1 MILQINIDKEAKT
14 AGMSIKDAND
24 SEIQWQ
30 DLEDADKVS
39 IINTLFGFT
48 NLFQKTY
55 VQEHSSEPVEET
67 EDAEEVSTE
76 TPSEE

>member
-14 AGMSIKDAND
+14 AGISIKDAND

-48 NLFQKTY
+48 SLFQKTY
-55 VQEHSSEPVEET
+55 VQEHTPELVEET
-67 EDAEEVSTE
+67 EETEEASTE
-76 TPSEE
+76 TPDEE